1 MSLTKENLDRVL
13 AYLPYFKDE
22 KAEKFQM
29 SAVSMSGPYLY
40 DDKVVKFL
48 TVLYQEDII
57 IDFDWHGWGQE
68 AIRYFTDKELIET
81 ADLETIQKLFTTIAR
96 AEKITSGVMAE
107 MISKGVIL
115 DLLTRLSVLG
125 NELQKGRKH

>member
-1 MSLTKENLDRVL
+1 MSLTKENMNNVL
-13 AYLPYFKDE
+13 AYLPYFQDE
-22 KAEKFQM
+22 KEEKYQM

-40 DDKVVKFL
+40 DERVVKFL
-48 TVLYQEDII
+48 RALYEEDMV

-68 AIRYFTDKELIET
+68 AIQYFTSKERIES

-115 DLLTRLSVLG
+115 DLLMRLSVLDK
-125 NELQKGRKH
+125 ER